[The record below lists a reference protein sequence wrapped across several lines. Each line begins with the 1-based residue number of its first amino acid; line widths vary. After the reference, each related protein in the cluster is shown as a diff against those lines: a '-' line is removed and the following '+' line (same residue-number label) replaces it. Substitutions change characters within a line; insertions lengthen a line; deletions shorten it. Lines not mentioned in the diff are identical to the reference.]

1 MWLYPTYYPLPKLKS
16 MSLPQTV
23 YPTQTARRQTGGRRQ
38 IKPNKR
44 IKIKGKSRV
53 KIEATFTRG
62 YNGGFSSSAAVDG
75 L

>member
-1 MWLYPTYYPLPKLKS
+1 

-23 YPTQTARRQTGGRRQ
+23 YPTQTARRQTGGRRK

-44 IKIKGKSRV
+44 RKIK
-53 KIEATFTRG
+53 ATFTRG